1 MAIIYE
7 HKLLTL
13 QLNKIMS
20 TIFDNIALITR
31 INKAIQNSKK
41 TPLQPPPKD
50 KKVASEILDVFA
62 GPDGKGMFMKL
73 EGHPYPFPGYPA
85 GDVVQVLETTKRMF
99 LIGLEIY
106 YPILEKYFLKPE
118 AYSKPTREI
127 YRLFDIL
134 IAREKSKSMKEKFEK
149 IRNMASFILE
159 YDSAYRFRFQDILSE
174 IDLSQIRLDSAEEYY
189 FKGRDDYDCK
199 HLNKK

>member
-1 MAIIYE
+1 MP
-7 HKLLTL
+7 
-13 QLNKIMS
+13 N
-20 TIFDNIALITR
+20 IFDNIALITR
-31 INKAIQNSKK
+31 INKIIQNSKK
-41 TPLQPPPKD
+41 NPPEPRPKD
-50 KKVASEILDVFA
+50 KKAASEIEDVFV

-73 EGHPYPFPGYPA
+73 AGHPYPFPGYPS

-99 LIGLEIY
+99 LVGLEIY

-134 IAREKSKSMKEKFEK
+134 IAREKSKGMKEKFEK
-149 IRNMASFILE
+149 IRNMVCFVLE
-159 YDSAYRFRFQDILSE
+159 YDSAYRFRFQDILAE

-199 HLNKK
+199 HLTKK